1 MTRKKAIVIGS
12 GIGGIS
18 CAMRLQSLGFDSQIV
33 EALDAPGGRAYVRR
47 IDGFTFDMGPTV
59 LTVPHFIEELFSLE
73 RDHAALGEPDFP
85 AHVLDENSRI
95 RTGNSGGP
103 NTSKYLDVMPI
114 LPFYRIYFDDG
125 TFFDYDGDPVSTREQ
140 IKRLAPE
147 DLEGYEAFHEQAR
160 AIFKRGFL
168 ELGYTYFGSLG
179 SMLGVVPD
187 LVKLGAVQ
195 PLFSLISKYFKS
207 DKMRQVFSFEP
218 LLVGGNP
225 LKVPAIYAMI
235 HFVEKTWGI
244 HYAKGGT
251 GALVAAMIKKYEEMG
266 GTLHLNAEVAQINIV
281 KQGRK
286 RVATGVTLKDG
297 RTLEADV
304 VISNADYATTYLK
317 LIDKAHRTINRDALV
332 KFRKQSMSLMVIY
345 FGYEKRENDPD
356 LRHHNIILGPR
367 YEALLTE
374 IFDKKVMSK
383 DFSQYLH
390 IPTLTDP
397 SMAPEGHHA
406 AYTLIPVPN
415 NQSDIDWQQEGDKL
429 CDRVLTFL
437 EERNYIPDLKA
448 RLKHKSF
455 ITPDY
460 FEKVLGSHVGNG
472 FGVEPVLTQTA
483 FFRPHNKSED
493 ISNLYLVGQ
502 GTQPGGGTPS
512 VMMSAK
518 MTSREVARDFAIDPA
533 IVNSVSKA
541 A

>member
-1 MTRKKAIVIGS
+1 MTRRKAVVIGA

-18 CAMRLQSLGFDSQIV
+18 CAIRLQSLGFDTEIV

-47 IDGFTFDMGPTV
+47 ADGFVFDMGPTV
-59 LTVPHFIEELFSLE
+59 LTVPHFIEELFSLQQ
-73 RDHAALGEPDFP
+73 DHAMLDEPDFP
-85 AHVLDENSRI
+85 AHVLDENCRI
-95 RTGNSGGP
+95 REGISGGP
-103 NTSKYLDVMPI
+103 NTSKYLDIIPI

-140 IKRLAPE
+140 ITRLAPE

-160 AIFKRGFL
+160 EIFQRGFL
-168 ELGYTYFGSLG
+168 QLGYTYFGSLG
-179 SMLGVVPD
+179 SMLAVVPD
-187 LVKLGAVQ
+187 LLKLGAVQ
-195 PLFSLISKYFKS
+195 SLFSLISKYFKS

-225 LKVPAIYAMI
+225 MKVPAIYAMI

-251 GALVAAMIKKYEEMG
+251 GALVQALITKFEEMG
-266 GTLHLNAEVAQINIV
+266 GRLRVNAPVERILVE
-281 KQGRK
+281 K
-286 RVATGVTLKDG
+286 RVAKGVRLASG
-297 RTLEADV
+297 EEIAAEV
-304 VISNADYATTYLK
+304 VVSNADYATTYLK
-317 LIDKAHRTINRDALV
+317 LVDKAHRRINRDGLV

-345 FGYEKRENDPD
+345 FGYERREDDPD

-367 YEALLTE
+367 YEALLHE
-374 IFDKKVMSK
+374 IFDKKIMSP

-397 SMAPEGHHA
+397 SLAPPGNHA

-415 NQSDIDWQQEGDKL
+415 NASGLDWAVEGPKL

-437 EERNYIPDLKA
+437 EERGYIPDLAA

-460 FEKVLGSHVGNG
+460 FAETLGSHLGNG

-493 ISNLYLVGQ
+493 VRNLYLVGQ

-518 MTSREVARDFAIDPA
+518 MTAREIARDLGVAA
-533 IVNSVSKA
+533 SVA
-541 A
+541 NGVPQRVETVA

>member
-1 MTRKKAIVIGS
+1 MSRRKAVVIGA

-18 CAMRLQSLGFDSQIV
+18 CAIRLQSLGFDTEIV
-33 EALDAPGGRAYVRR
+33 EALDAPGGRAYVRKV
-47 IDGFTFDMGPTV
+47 DGFVFDMGPTV
-59 LTVPHFIEELFSLE
+59 LTVPHFIEELFSLQQ
-73 RDHAALGEPDFP
+73 DHAMLGEPDFP
-85 AHVLDENSRI
+85 DHVLDENCRI
-95 RTGNSGGP
+95 REGISGGP
-103 NTSKYLDVMPI
+103 NTSKYLDIIPI

-125 TFFDYDGDPVSTREQ
+125 SFFDYDGDPVSTREQ
-140 IKRLAPE
+140 ISRLAPE
-147 DLEGYEAFHEQAR
+147 DLAGYEAFHEKAR
-160 AIFKRGFL
+160 AIFQRGFL
-168 ELGYTYFGSLG
+168 KLGYTYFGSLG
-179 SMLGVVPD
+179 SMLSVVPD

-195 PLFSLISKYFKS
+195 SLFGLVSKYFKS

-225 LKVPAIYAMI
+225 MKVPAIYAMI

-251 GALVAAMIKKYEEMG
+251 GALVSALITKFEEMG
-266 GTLHLNAEVAQINIV
+266 GRLRLNAPVERILVE
-281 KQGRK
+281 K
-286 RVATGVTLKDG
+286 RVAKGVRLG
-297 RTLEADV
+297 NGEEIAADV
-304 VISNADYATTYLK
+304 VVSNADYATTYLK
-317 LIDKAHRTINRDALV
+317 LVDKTQRRINRDALV

-345 FGYEKRENDPD
+345 FGYERHDNDPD

-367 YEALLTE
+367 YEALLDE
-374 IFDKKVMSK
+374 IFEKKVMSP

-397 SMAPEGHHA
+397 NLAPAGHHA

-415 NQSDIDWQQEGDKL
+415 NASNIDWDVEGPKL
-429 CDRVLTFL
+429 SARVMTFL
-437 EERNYIPDLKA
+437 EERGYIPELAA
-448 RLKHKSF
+448 RLKHMSF

-460 FEKVLGSHVGNG
+460 FSETLGSYLGNG

-493 ISNLYLVGQ
+493 VHNLYLVGQ

-518 MTSREVARDFAIDPA
+518 MTAREIASDLGVEAAV
-533 IVNSVSKA
+533 VNGVPS
-541 A
+541 

>member
-1 MTRKKAIVIGS
+1 MLRRKAVVIGA

-18 CAMRLQSLGFDSQIV
+18 CAIRLQSLGFDTEIV
-33 EALDAPGGRAYVRR
+33 EALDAPGGRAYVRKV
-47 IDGFTFDMGPTV
+47 DGFVFDMGPTV
-59 LTVPHFIEELFSLE
+59 LTVPHFIEELFSLQQ
-73 RDHAALGEPDFP
+73 DHARLGEPDFP
-85 AHVLDENSRI
+85 AGTLDENCRI
-95 RTGNSGGP
+95 RAGVSGGP
-103 NTSKYLDVMPI
+103 NTSKYVEIVPI

-140 IKRLAPE
+140 ITQLAPE
-147 DLEGYEAFHEQAR
+147 DLAGYEAFHDQAR
-160 AIFKRGFL
+160 AIFHRGFL
-168 ELGYTYFGSLG
+168 KLGYTYFGSLG
-179 SMLGVVPD
+179 SMLRVVPD
-187 LVKLGAVQ
+187 LLKLGAVQ
-195 PLFSLISKYFKS
+195 SLFGMVSKYFKS

-225 LKVPAIYAMI
+225 MKVPAIYAMI

-251 GALVAAMIKKYEEMG
+251 GALVAGLVKKFEEMG
-266 GTLHLNAEVAQINIV
+266 GRLRVNAPV
-281 KQGRK
+281 KRILVENRTAK
-286 RVATGVTLKDG
+286 GVQLEDG
-297 RTLEADV
+297 EEIGADV
-304 VISNADYATTYLK
+304 VVSNADYATTYLK
-317 LIDKAHRTINRDALV
+317 LVDKAHRRINRNALV

-345 FGYEKRENDPD
+345 FGYERRDNDPD

-367 YEALLTE
+367 YEALLDE
-374 IFDKKVMSK
+374 IFEKKVMSP

-397 SMAPEGHHA
+397 TLAPPGHHA

-415 NQSDIDWQQEGDKL
+415 NASGIDWDVEGPKL
-429 CDRVLTFL
+429 SARVLSFL
-437 EERNYIPDLKA
+437 EERGYIPDLAA
-448 RLKHKSF
+448 RLKHMSF

-460 FEKVLGSHVGNG
+460 FSETLGSYLGNG

-493 ISNLYLVGQ
+493 VHNLYLVGQ

-518 MTSREVARDFAIDPA
+518 MTAREIARDLGVEA
-533 IVNSVSKA
+533 SVINGVPEQREA
-541 A
+541 AA